1 MKITVN
7 SKNAIKAV
15 NKIAAAM
22 QGNDSILEM
31 SVCKDEEQQ
40 NVRFRGNGNFDAV
53 VGIKA
58 SISEEGS
65 KTVCFPKMFVTGIST
80 LGRLADEITIE
91 LQDEKAVIKAGS
103 GHIEV
108 LYSSSELAMPTD
120 MEPLGTFT
128 VNSSDLKEAV
138 NAVKYCIETSKSS
151 ITEVNC
157 VGITPIT
164 KDSTKMLKLVGMN
177 SFTIAVSGINV
188 AQCQF
193 AGDMPGIAVPV
204 LEFSRVMALIDSS
217 NINLAIFYKKGE
229 EEIQPAFLG
238 IAAEDELY
246 VIRILNKNSINIT
259 EDKPYEVRE
268 SAKFKAV
275 INKAEFLEALQ
286 VVTLQD
292 ATTCILQITNG
303 RLRLEDNCGKNYVD
317 LTAADWE
324 GEMFSTAFSPLLL
337 ANAINAIK
345 DESFIFNT
353 NGKLIISQK
362 ESPQSK
368 FLATI
373 SYVME
378 EKRAMCSLILPV
390 TNAKVKK
397 IQAEQLKKQQQE
409 QENAATTV
417 ATE

>member
-58 SISEEGS
+58 SISDEGS

-91 LQDEKAVIKAGS
+91 LQDEKAVIKAGT

-246 VIRILNKNSINIT
+246 VIRILNKNSINIM

-268 SAKFKAV
+268 SAKFKAI

-292 ATTCILQITNG
+292 ATTCILQITDG
-303 RLRLEDNCGKNYVD
+303 RLRL
-317 LTAADWE
+317 
-324 GEMFSTAFSPLLL
+324 
-337 ANAINAIK
+337 
-345 DESFIFNT
+345 
-353 NGKLIISQK
+353 
-362 ESPQSK
+362 
-368 FLATI
+368 
-373 SYVME
+373 
-378 EKRAMCSLILPV
+378 
-390 TNAKVKK
+390 
-397 IQAEQLKKQQQE
+397 
-409 QENAATTV
+409 
-417 ATE
+417 

>member
-31 SVCKDEEQQ
+31 SVYKDEEQQ

-58 SISEEGS
+58 SISDEGS

-246 VIRILNKNSINIT
+246 VIRILNKNSINIM

>member
-1 MKITVN
+1 MKIIVN
-7 SKNAIKAV
+7 STKAIKAV

-31 SVCKDEEQQ
+31 SVCKDEEQEH
-40 NVRFRGNGNFDAV
+40 VRFRGNGNFDAV
-53 VGIKA
+53 VAIKA

-65 KTVCFPKMFVTGIST
+65 ITVCFPKMFVTGIST

-91 LQDEKAVIKAGS
+91 LQDKKAVIKAGT

-120 MEPLGTFT
+120 MEPLGTFV

-138 NAVKYCIETSKSS
+138 NAVKYCIETSKSDIS
-151 ITEVNC
+151 EINC

-229 EEIQPAFLG
+229 EKIQPAFLG

-246 VIRILNKNSINIT
+246 VIRILNKNSINIM
-259 EDKPYEVRE
+259 EDKPYEVRK

-292 ATTCILQITNG
+292 ATTCILQITDG

-317 LTAADWE
+317 LTADWE
-324 GEMFSTAFSPLLL
+324 GEMFSTAFSPFLL
-337 ANAINAIK
+337 ANAVNAIK
-345 DESFIFNT
+345 DENFIFNT
-353 NGKLIISQK
+353 NGKLIVAKK

-373 SYVME
+373 SYAAE
-378 EKRAMCSLILPV
+378 EKKAMCSLILPV
-390 TNAKVKK
+390 TNEKVKK
-397 IQAEQLKKQQQE
+397 IQAEQLKKQQE

>member
-246 VIRILNKNSINIT
+246 VIRILNKNSINIM

>member
-31 SVCKDEEQQ
+31 SVYKDEEQQ

-58 SISEEGS
+58 SISDEGS

-91 LQDEKAVIKAGS
+91 LQDEKAVIKAGT

-229 EEIQPAFLG
+229 EEIRLAFLG

-246 VIRILNKNSINIT
+246 VIRILNKNSINIM

-268 SAKFKAV
+268 SAKFKAI

-292 ATTCILQITNG
+292 ATTCILQITDG

-317 LTAADWE
+317 LTADWE

-373 SYVME
+373 SYAME

>member
-128 VNSSDLKEAV
+128 VNSSDLKDAV

-246 VIRILNKNSINIT
+246 VIRILNKNSINIM

>member
-53 VGIKA
+53 VAIKA

-91 LQDEKAVIKAGS
+91 LQDEKAVIKAGT

-128 VNSSDLKEAV
+128 VCSSDLKEAV

-246 VIRILNKNSINIT
+246 VIRILNKNSINIM

-268 SAKFKAV
+268 SAKFKAI

-292 ATTCILQITNG
+292 ATTCILQITDG

-317 LTAADWE
+317 LTSDWE

-373 SYVME
+373 SYAME
-378 EKRAMCSLILPV
+378 EKKAMCSLILPV

-397 IQAEQLKKQQQE
+397 IQAEQLKKQQE